1 MSFAMLYP
9 ESNGITLTV
18 CITHLTSEEYETAVN
33 RQCTHILQINTEST
47 AKYFFFFFTKSYYI
61 PIIYSIGWDWDWVGY
76 WKAKKSQ
83 ITK

>member
-18 CITHLTSEEYETAVN
+18 YITHLTSEEYEAAVN

-47 AKYFFFFFTKSYYI
+47 DKTFLSEKY
-61 PIIYSIGWDWDWVGY
+61 
-76 WKAKKSQ
+76 
-83 ITK
+83 